1 MTAFFALRTSAL
13 VLGATLLLTIA
24 SSAAA
29 QYAYSLERYQHYV
42 SNGPWWV
49 HASATNNTTSSVTW
63 RVSYSSRRCSTWSG
77 ALSLVRA
84 ANSSMGYDSCQTSS
98 GTMSRQLAPYT
109 SAALMR
115 RDVTKLNYFRVQK
128 FDRLSGRLLETGYA
142 TERDTFQEFAFSA
155 HY

>member
-1 MTAFFALRTSAL
+1 MTAFFALRTSVL
-13 VLGATLLLTIA
+13 VIGATLLLTIA

-29 QYAYSLERYQHYV
+29 QYAYTLDRYHQYV

-49 HASATNNTTSSVTW
+49 HASATNNTTNALTW

-98 GTMSRQLAPYT
+98 GTMSRQLAPFT

-115 RDVTKLNYFRVQK
+115 RDVTEFNYFRIQK
-128 FDRLSGRLLETGYA
+128 FDRLRGRLLETGYA
-142 TERDTFQEFAFSA
+142 TERDAFQEFAFSA
-155 HY
+155 HF

>member
-1 MTAFFALRTSAL
+1 MTAFIALRTSAL
-13 VLGATLLLTIA
+13 VIGATLLLTIA

-29 QYAYSLERYQHYV
+29 QYSYTLDRYQQFV
-42 SNGPWWV
+42 SNGPWWT
-49 HASATNNTTSSVTW
+49 HATATNNTTSSLTW

-98 GTMSRQLAPYT
+98 GTMSRHLAPFT

-115 RDVTKLNYFRVQK
+115 RDVTEFNYFRVRK
-128 FDRLSGRLLETGYA
+128 FDRFNGRLLETGYA

-155 HY
+155 HF